1 MRGVVSAWSSFWA
14 LDTTDTT
21 ASEDG
26 MAEPFTVALTG
37 VRGDQWFT
45 GSVKRWV
52 PGERRTTCETRPV
65 MCRIEDAG
73 DELAELIAWALKPQ
87 RFEPQLGL

>member
-26 MAEPFTVALTG
+26 MAEAFTVALTG
-37 VRGDQWFT
+37 VVGDQWFV
-45 GSVKRWV
+45 GGVKRWI

-65 MCRIEDAG
+65 MCRIEDAA
-73 DELAELIAWALKPQ
+73 DELAELMIWAVRPVTLH
-87 RFEPQLGL
+87 PQLDL